1 MALATTLTR
10 QTSIFYTLAS
20 AYKVVLCARVQEP
33 NAGDAKTGYDAAGA
47 AGGFGG
53 VLGRLRGGGDGMTQ
67 VGGQKHTVLA
77 RPHMPS
83 TPPTFSLARACH
95 IEPPASRK
103 RPKTPPNPPAAPAA
117 S

>member
-47 AGGFGG
+47 AGGFPVPRAGQH
-53 VLGRLRGGGDGMTQ
+53 VPLWPPPPPPVRHNELPLRQ
-67 VGGQKHTVLA
+67 AVGIGWAADVGKKAPPREAVGQKIATQH
-77 RPHMPS
+77 
-83 TPPTFSLARACH
+83 
-95 IEPPASRK
+95 
-103 RPKTPPNPPAAPAA
+103 
-117 S
+117 

>member
-1 MALATTLTR
+1 MSTTRLLVARRGHLRGHGGAHGGGTVALATTLTR

-53 VLGRLRGGGDGMTQ
+53 VFGAFARGW
-67 VGGQKHTVLA
+67 
-77 RPHMPS
+77 R
-83 TPPTFSLARACH
+83 R
-95 IEPPASRK
+95 
-103 RPKTPPNPPAAPAA
+103 
-117 S
+117 

>member
-53 VLGRLRGGGDGMTQ
+53 VLGRLREAGGSMWHARAREK
-67 VGGQKHTVLA
+67 VGGVLGMCGRAKTVC
-77 RPHMPS
+77 
-83 TPPTFSLARACH
+83 F
-95 IEPPASRK
+95 
-103 RPKTPPNPPAAPAA
+103 
-117 S
+117 